1 LCEQL
6 RLLYECIP
14 MAYIIEQAG
23 GKATTGTMD
32 VLDVVP
38 ESPHQRIP
46 IYLGSRDDIDD
57 ILKVFKKYEQTPWDN
72 VHQEKPVAYNCH
84 AYYFHT

>member
-1 LCEQL
+1 MRWFTITLYAQL

-32 VLDVVP
+32 ILDIVP
-38 ESPHQRIP
+38 ESIHQRTP
-46 IYLGSRDDIDD
+46 IFLGSREDVDDIVK
-57 ILKVFKKYEQTPWDN
+57 IFKKYEQT
-72 VHQEKPVAYNCH
+72 
-84 AYYFHT
+84 

>member
-1 LCEQL
+1 LLLILCEQL

-32 VLDVVP
+32 ILDVVP
-38 ESPHQRIP
+38 ETPHQRTP

-57 ILKVFKKYEQTPWDN
+57 ILKVFKKYEQTP
-72 VHQEKPVAYNCH
+72 
-84 AYYFHT
+84 